1 MKRALTYRAGHAA
14 CLLAILV
21 ALNGCSGSGTN
32 AGPGAGA
39 TSTAGSK
46 PVGQMVMTP
55 DGSYTDL
62 TPAQLKGMLDN
73 KDFFLVDVH
82 TPPAGRLPKTDAR
95 VAFDQV
101 QQQIDRFP
109 ADKNAKIVLTCRSG
123 RMSTEASATL
133 VKLGYTNVYNLQGGM
148 NAWKAA
154 GYEIIPESK

>member
-1 MKRALTYRAGHAA
+1 MKPGRMYRAA
-14 CLLAILV
+14 CLFAILV
-21 ALNGCSGSGTN
+21 ALNGCSGSGPSGGT
-32 AGPGAGA
+32 GAVA

-46 PVGQMVMTP
+46 PVGQMVMTS

-82 TPPAGRLPKTDAR
+82 APPAGRLPKTDAR
-95 VAFDQV
+95 VVFDQV
-101 QQQIDRFP
+101 WQQIGKFP

-123 RMSTEASATL
+123 HMSTEASTTL